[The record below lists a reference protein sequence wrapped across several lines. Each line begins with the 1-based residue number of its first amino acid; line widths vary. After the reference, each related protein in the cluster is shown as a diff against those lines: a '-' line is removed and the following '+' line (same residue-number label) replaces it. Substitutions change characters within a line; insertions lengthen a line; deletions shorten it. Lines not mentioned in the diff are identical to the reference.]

1 MKNPVLKSW
10 SRLVFQLFIF
20 SILSFGILQS
30 CGNEESSETSS
41 TRKALP
47 GTAFEHEG
55 NLYFGI
61 SDGENLDSGTV
72 EIKIEI
78 AETEGA
84 ITQGLMNRTSM
95 DFDKGM
101 LFIFDDNRERSFWMK
116 NTIISLDIIFI
127 DINNKIVAIKE
138 RTTPY
143 SEAQVTS
150 NNIPAKYVLEVNAG
164 FASKHGIQVG
174 NEISFERI

>member
-1 MKNPVLKSW
+1 MKSW
-10 SRLVFQLFIF
+10 SRFVFPIL
-20 SILSFGILQS
+20 ILSISLVVFQS
-30 CGNEESSETSS
+30 CGNEEKGATKRIS
-41 TRKALP
+41 KPLP
-47 GTAFEHEG
+47 GTEFEHEA
-55 NLYFGI
+55 NLTFFTG
-61 SDGENLDSGTV
+61 DFQGDSTNSM

-84 ITQGLMNRTSM
+84 ITQGLMNRSSM

-101 LFIFDDNRERSFWMK
+101 LFIFDDNRARSFWMK
-116 NTIISLDIIFI
+116 NTIIPLDIIFI

-150 NNIPAKYVLEVNAG
+150 NNIAAKYVLEVNAG
-164 FASKHGIQVG
+164 FASKYGIQVG
-174 NEISFERI
+174 NEVYYKRI

>member
-1 MKNPVLKSW
+1 MKNQASKSW
-10 SRLVFQLFIF
+10 SSFVLQL
-20 SILSFGILQS
+20 SILAILSLGILQS
-30 CGNEESSETSS
+30 CANEESSETSKS
-41 TRKALP
+41 SKPLP
-47 GTAFEHEG
+47 GTTFEQEG
-55 NLYFGI
+55 NLTFYT
-61 SDGENLDSGTV
+61 GEIQDSTILT

-84 ITQGLMNRTSM
+84 ITQGLMHRSSM

-101 LFIFDDNRERSFWMK
+101 LFIFDDNVARSFWMK

-138 RTTPY
+138 NTTPY

-164 FASKHGIQVG
+164 FASKYSIKEGF
-174 NEISFERI
+174 EISFKRI

>member
-1 MKNPVLKSW
+1 MKNQALKSW
-10 SRLVFQLFIF
+10 SRFVFQLVILA
-20 SILSFGILQS
+20 ILSLGILQS
-30 CGNEESSETSS
+30 CGNEESGETSK
-41 TRKALP
+41 TPKPLP
-47 GTAFEHEG
+47 GTTFEHEG
-55 NLYFGI
+55 NLTFYMGDFQG
-61 SDGENLDSGTV
+61 DSTNPV

-78 AETEGA
+78 AETEGT
-84 ITQGLMNRTSM
+84 ITQGLMNRSSM

-101 LFIFDDNRERSFWMK
+101 LFIFNDNVARSFWMK

-127 DINNKIVAIKE
+127 DINNKIIAIKE

-164 FASKHGIQVG
+164 FVSKHGTQVG
-174 NEISFERI
+174 NEVYFKRI

>member
-1 MKNPVLKSW
+1 MKNQVLKSW
-10 SRLVFQLFIF
+10 SKFIFQLV
-20 SILSFGILQS
+20 ILSVLSLGILQS
-30 CGNEESSETSS
+30 CGNEETGETKTAS
-41 TRKALP
+41 KPLP
-47 GTAFEHEG
+47 GTTFEHEG
-55 NLYFGI
+55 NLTFK
-61 SDGENLDSGTV
+61 SAEKDSS
-72 EIKIEI
+72 IRAIQIEI
-78 AETEGA
+78 AETEA
-84 ITQGLMNRTSM
+84 TITQGLMNRSSM

-101 LFIFDDNRERSFWMK
+101 LFIFDDNVERSFWMK

-164 FASKHGIQVG
+164 FVSKYGIKVG